1 RPPKPRKILVL
12 IGVVCDDEIKDLID
26 LRSPKDKTKMEV
38 KVPARKR
45 DQLSINSGHTHFII
59 IREQSI
65 GTSSIANLGKNPTT
79 VESGEKQ
86 LEKLIDSAE
95 SATNKFRDRFEDFL
109 HQEALQQPTGEQT
122 TI

>member
-59 IREQSI
+59 IREQ
-65 GTSSIANLGKNPTT
+65 
-79 VESGEKQ
+79 
-86 LEKLIDSAE
+86 
-95 SATNKFRDRFEDFL
+95 
-109 HQEALQQPTGEQT
+109 
-122 TI
+122 